1 MYLTGTYTMS
11 LDAKTRLTLP
21 AAHRK
26 ELGKT
31 VCLAPIDGRVCGF
44 TPEGY
49 EAYVDGLFEYGD
61 HHFDPRS
68 RDDVRLKGY
77 LTSLAETVDIDSA
90 GRVALGKL
98 DGAHPGRL
106 ESLGLSGDVTVVGTG
121 DHFEIWNS
129 EKWAA
134 EQQAVEE
141 DLASLLY
148 HD

>member
-1 MYLTGTYTMS
+1 MYLTGTYKMS
-11 LDAKTRLTLP
+11 MDAKARLTLP

-44 TPEGY
+44 TPQGY
-49 EAYVDGLFEYGD
+49 EEYVNGLFEYGD
-61 HHFDPRS
+61 RHFDPRS

-98 DGAHPGRL
+98 DAAHSGRL
-106 ESLGLSGDVTVVGTG
+106 ESLGLSGDVTVVGSG

-134 EQQAVEE
+134 EQKAVEE